1 MTTFKELGLSN
12 RLLKPISA
20 AGYKTP
26 TPIQEQAIPLAL
38 QGHDIMGL
46 AQTGTGKTA
55 AFGLPLI
62 QQLIENGQKP
72 KPKSVRALILAPTRE
87 LVNQISDNLRQYV
100 KKTPVWINVVIGG
113 ANINTQRRTLANGS
127 DIVVATPGRLLDLVK
142 RDAIHL
148 DTVKYLVLDE
158 ADQMLDLGFIHSLRE
173 IASLLAR
180 PRQTMLFSATMPKQ
194 VESLAQTY
202 LDDPVRVEVAPP
214 GKAADKITQCVHHV
228 TARNKANLLRELL
241 VANGKSL
248 SLVFART
255 KHGAEKLKN
264 HLVDHGFL
272 ADSIHGNKSQGQRDR
287 AIRSFKKQEIEILV
301 ATDVAARGIDIPGVS
316 HVYNFNLPEV
326 AEAYVHRIGRTA
338 RAGKEGEAIAFCAPE
353 ELHLLKQIER
363 LMAISIP
370 VASGDEPEGN
380 IPKGRNTRSRNT
392 QGRGKAKLRTHR
404 KQRTSE
410 ANEQTEAPKKK
421 FRNKQITVAEFD
433 AKENR
438 RKNRQ
443 ENRTENQESGRRNRN
458 SRRNRHNDLNE
469 VSRTERLSKVHNSE
483 FNQEFSEKPENER
496 KKHNPERTGNRKNRR
511 AEFKE
516 KGQNQRGKNR
526 TANKSN
532 GRKAKFTKNEN
543 GNFGRKFGGKPSQ
556 NRSKRRENA

>member
-1 MTTFKELGLSN
+1 M
-12 RLLKPISA
+12 
-20 AGYKTP
+20 
-26 TPIQEQAIPLAL
+26 
-38 QGHDIMGL
+38 
-46 AQTGTGKTA
+46 
-55 AFGLPLI
+55 
-62 QQLIENGQKP
+62 
-72 KPKSVRALILAPTRE
+72 
-87 LVNQISDNLRQYV
+87 
-100 KKTPVWINVVIGG
+100 
-113 ANINTQRRTLANGS
+113 
-127 DIVVATPGRLLDLVK
+127 
-142 RDAIHL
+142 
-148 DTVKYLVLDE
+148 
-158 ADQMLDLGFIHSLRE
+158 
-173 IASLLAR
+173 
-180 PRQTMLFSATMPKQ
+180 
-194 VESLAQTY
+194 
-202 LDDPVRVEVAPP
+202 
-214 GKAADKITQCVHHV
+214 
-228 TARNKANLLRELL
+228 
-241 VANGKSL
+241 
-248 SLVFART
+248 
-255 KHGAEKLKN
+255 
-264 HLVDHGFL
+264 DHGFL

-287 AIRSFKKQEIEILV
+287 AIRSFKMQEIEILV

-483 FNQEFSEKPENER
+483 FNQEFSEKSENER